1 MHRASVASLGKK
13 KTTNDV
19 TVVLLR
25 HSHRRTQ
32 LFCRVASGIW
42 WPRTGIDRRNKSLAL
57 LSSTL
62 LCVRCVRA
70 TLDFRGS
77 LQIPARVSLA
87 RNTGVMVIMAA
98 APAAIAAATAV
109 SICPLTAAGDIGAIA
124 SSSVTIKTVRALS
137 FALFV
142 DIFYEVRWT

>member
-1 MHRASVASLGKK
+1 MHRASVASLGK

-109 SICPLTAAGDIGAIA
+109 SICPLTARRYWRHRL
-124 SSSVTIKTVRALS
+124 VVRHNKNGS
-137 FALFV
+137 RPFV
-142 DIFYEVRWT
+142 RFVRGHIL